1 MGMPHHRD
9 HDDGVTPARGSQTA
23 RSKIAIVAIAVLL
36 AAFVALHI
44 AGVFGP

>member
-1 MGMPHHRD
+1 MAMPHHRD
-9 HDDGVTPARGSQTA
+9 HDDTPLKRPRSAR
-23 RSKIAIVAIAVLL
+23 RKIAVAGIAVLL